1 MDSLRFTNNLLEV
14 FLPIVDTTST
24 LHHGVGKFLTNIL
37 NPLTQNEKGSK
48 RKRWLENWVRLPY
61 VGNIDNNEKYENIF
75 KKNVRFRT
83 CFNTNKTAMFC
94 SAKDNIPIDG
104 KVKCYLQSLLDL
116 L

>member
-24 LHHGVGKFLTNIL
+24 LHHGVGKFLTIIL

-61 VGNIDNNEKYENIF
+61 VGNIDNNA
-75 KKNVRFRT
+75 KKNYFREVWKY
-83 CFNTNKTAMFC
+83 FVKQC
-94 SAKDNIPIDG
+94 S
-104 KVKCYLQSLLDL
+104 LQNLF
-116 L
+116 